1 MIFFVYLFIYFIVV
15 VTSNVSK
22 VSFHSFDCWFSW
34 AAQPH
39 LFFRVIFFCFLFPWV
54 TLHPRVIFCLSWLQL
69 FTGIELLYGA
79 WTNSLGLISD
89 GFHMLFDCTAL
100 VIGLCAALM
109 ARWKASRTF
118 SYGYVQ
124 DTLLSWFL
132 SFYFDPSCI
141 FCRFRSALSM
151 WQCKTHGVLAC
162 SVFLKRLF

>member
-1 MIFFVYLFIYFIVV
+1 MIFFVYLFIYLFILLWLLHQMSLKLHFIHLTVGLV
-15 VTSNVSK
+15 ELRSLI
-22 VSFHSFDCWFSW
+22 SFF
-34 AAQPH
+34 
-39 LFFRVIFFCFLFPWV
+39 FFCFLFPWV
-54 TLHPRVIFCLSWLQL
+54 TLHPHVIFCLSWLQL

-141 FCRFRSALSM
+141 FCRFRSALSV